1 MEDLGATSMAMRSAS
16 AAMCAPPER
25 INHHHLVPQP
35 APLELGR
42 RPSPCST
49 HSEALARE
57 LFPHEVPQPEAQQTP
72 SEWLQVGPQ
81 VPRLSGSSILG
92 VSVETRHNTSAPVV
106 YNRVGPSALGLE
118 GGSGLVQNGC
128 IMHEHQVGLTTP
140 GLPGAGPP
148 MLAGGVGHEYQV
160 PLPPLGVPGG
170 RIPMVTGGMAHEHQ
184 VPLPPLGVPGAAVP
198 MAAGGMAH
206 EHQVPLPPP
215 GMPGGSV
222 SLLGGVTP
230 PGPLAPQELIMQPH
244 VGVPWI
250 SVPSMGSVV
259 PPVGMV
265 WNSASQLL
273 VPQPVA
279 MPGFGIHASE
289 LMAPVG
295 LTSHVAMMQAMQSHI
310 PYMGVNGGAEYYY
323 GDGTDMGLCV
333 YVDGDGSQPQTPRR
347 TAKALLAHYRVNIP
361 ENLSQLQPI
370 CTHRTKS
377 GFLGVYPARKGRW
390 QAQVNHRSIGGYSTA
405 WDAGVAVTRHL
416 VMLAQEE
423 GSDPSEDT
431 INDTVSASG

>member
-1 MEDLGATSMAMRSAS
+1 
-16 AAMCAPPER
+16 
-25 INHHHLVPQP
+25 
-35 APLELGR
+35 
-42 RPSPCST
+42 
-49 HSEALARE
+49 
-57 LFPHEVPQPEAQQTP
+57 
-72 SEWLQVGPQ
+72 
-81 VPRLSGSSILG
+81 
-92 VSVETRHNTSAPVV
+92 
-106 YNRVGPSALGLE
+106 
-118 GGSGLVQNGC
+118 
-128 IMHEHQVGLTTP
+128 
-140 GLPGAGPP
+140 
-148 MLAGGVGHEYQV
+148 
-160 PLPPLGVPGG
+160 
-170 RIPMVTGGMAHEHQ
+170 
-184 VPLPPLGVPGAAVP
+184 
-198 MAAGGMAH
+198 
-206 EHQVPLPPP
+206 
-215 GMPGGSV
+215 
-222 SLLGGVTP
+222 
-230 PGPLAPQELIMQPH
+230 MQPH

-333 YVDGDGSQPQTPRR
+333 HIDGDGSQPQTPRR
-347 TAKALLAHYRVNIP
+347 TARALLAHHRVNIP

-405 WDAGVAVTRHL
+405 WDAGVAVTCHL

-423 GSDPSEDT
+423 GVDPSEDT
-431 INDTVSASG
+431 IKDR